1 MSQSGLRRYTG
12 LSPQRVNRDAKYS
25 VTAGGAIRL
34 EYRESLRVRYLLTTE
49 DHPDL
54 AELVNG
60 IKVEWTGTRGG
71 AFYINE
77 FQYVLV
83 PDGSGG
89 PCFYAGQFD
98 GELIFKEGT
107 LEVAA
112 RAPHGLA
119 PGEDWPGPHVGIPY
133 VLNASLTDIR
143 YDKVDGRR
151 KETVYLSDTAD
162 SRQVRE
168 LAQRLGD
175 HKQSPGGR
183 FFINEA
189 YEFFAPV
196 REGDDWVYRYLGP
209 LNLDDDPWFMPPDG
223 FE

>member
-1 MSQSGLRRYTG
+1 MTQSSLRRYTG

-49 DHPDL
+49 DHPEL
-54 AELVNG
+54 AERVND
-60 IKVEWTGTRGG
+60 IKVAWSGSRGG

-77 FQYVLV
+77 FRYVLV

-89 PCFYAGQFD
+89 PCFHAGQFD
-98 GELIFKEGT
+98 GDLTFKEGA
-107 LEVAA
+107 LEVTA
-112 RAPHGLA
+112 RAPDGLA
-119 PGEDWPGPHVGIPY
+119 PGDDWPGPHVGIPY
-133 VLNASLTDIR
+133 VLNAGLTDIR
-143 YDKVDGRR
+143 YEKVDGRR
-151 KETVYLSDTAD
+151 SETVYLSDTED
-162 SRQVRE
+162 SGRVRQ
-168 LAQRLGD
+168 LAQRLGE
-175 HKQSPGGR
+175 HKQSNGGR

-196 REGDDWVYRYLGP
+196 REGDEWVYRYLGP
-209 LNLDDDPWFMPPDG
+209 FGDDDPWFMPPDG